1 MTERLS
7 THVFIHQ
14 GQVHPRRFQGRH
26 LRRLHFMS
34 HERGFKRII
43 WRPLQVSLEF
53 GDWYLTHT
61 CKSKGKRQ
69 D

>member
-1 MTERLS
+1 
-7 THVFIHQ
+7 
-14 GQVHPRRFQGRH
+14 
-26 LRRLHFMS
+26 MS

-61 CKSKGKRQ
+61 CKSKGKRTLHVSTVTTMAVVPGY
-69 D
+69 DPIATLLIANLLLVR